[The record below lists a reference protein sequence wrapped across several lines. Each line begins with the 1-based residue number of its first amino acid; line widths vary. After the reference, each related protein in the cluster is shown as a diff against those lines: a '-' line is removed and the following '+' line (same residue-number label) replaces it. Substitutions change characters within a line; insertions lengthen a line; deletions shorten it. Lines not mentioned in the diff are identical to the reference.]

1 MHPRSIYMEL
11 QDYVS
16 QRIYQLRSKTD
27 LSARQLSFNLGFS
40 SSYITQIESAKKSL
54 SISALEQICK
64 YFDLTIVDFFEPYYN
79 QKHQHNELSL
89 VDYLSYNKI
98 PIIIDE
104 AEVSLHIS
112 SKKLAEILTQEKT
125 D

>member
-1 MHPRSIYMEL
+1 MEL

-79 QKHQHNELSL
+79 KKHQHNELSL
-89 VDYLSYNKI
+89 VDHLSYNKI

>member
-1 MHPRSIYMEL
+1 MEL

-16 QRIYQLRSKTD
+16 KRISYLRGQTN

-79 QKHQHNELSL
+79 KKHEHNELSL
-89 VDYLSYNKI
+89 VDHLSHNKI

-104 AEVSLHIS
+104 DEVSLHIS
-112 SKKLAEILTQEKT
+112 SKRLAEILTTQKN
-125 D
+125 

>member
-1 MHPRSIYMEL
+1 MKL

-16 QRIYQLRSKTD
+16 KRICQLRTETD

-40 SSYITQIESAKKSL
+40 SSYITQIESTKKSL

-64 YFDLTIVDFFEPYYN
+64 YFDLTLVEFFEPYYN
-79 QKHQHNELSL
+79 KNHTNNELSL
-89 VDYLSYNKI
+89 VDHLSHNKI

-104 AEVSLHIS
+104 ADVSLHIS
-112 SKKLAEILTQEKT
+112 SKKLAEILTSQQRN
-125 D
+125 